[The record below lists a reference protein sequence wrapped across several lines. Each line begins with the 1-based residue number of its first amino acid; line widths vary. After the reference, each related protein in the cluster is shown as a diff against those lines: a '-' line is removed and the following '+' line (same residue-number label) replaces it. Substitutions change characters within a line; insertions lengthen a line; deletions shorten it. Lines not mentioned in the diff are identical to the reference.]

1 MELEGFKS
9 AWQQRRMEGY
19 SLSPPGDGASRSVR
33 FLRISAARD
42 IQRSEELSRL
52 IFSLLFG
59 LVAVSASFV
68 VMVPGAGRVVA
79 WMFAAALL
87 VDGVAGF
94 VLLVRRLRQAA
105 TDNMIQFISREYRQ
119 VEARLRI
126 EIYTQGV
133 MLILAAAAV
142 VLLVFGPGV
151 ATGRDNVFRMG
162 IVTAFLAVAW
172 RRGRSRSRSREISHE
187 LRNYLKD
194 LEA

>member
-9 AWQQRRMEGY
+9 AWQQRTMESY
-19 SLSPPGDGASRSVR
+19 SLSSPGGASRSVR
-33 FLRISAARD
+33 FLRISTARD

-59 LVAVSASFV
+59 LVAVAASFV
-68 VMVPGAGRVVA
+68 VMAPGAGRVVA

-105 TDNMIQFISREYRQ
+105 TDNMIQFIAREYRQ

-142 VLLVFGPGV
+142 VLLVFGPDV